1 LATISLD
8 APRSTVEQLAATE
21 GRLLAATANDIS
33 AAADVVTGV
42 LDSPL
47 LARARSAAA
56 AGRCRRETP
65 VTIMAGNGLMV
76 EGIVDLAF
84 QDGDRWT
91 VVDYKTDRELA
102 TIGRERYRRQVA
114 LYASAIARA
123 TGTPC
128 SGVVLVI

>member
-1 LATISLD
+1 
-8 APRSTVEQLAATE
+8 
-21 GRLLAATANDIS
+21 
-33 AAADVVTGV
+33 
-42 LDSPL
+42 
-47 LARARSAAA
+47 
-56 AGRCRRETP
+56 
-65 VTIMAGNGLMV
+65 MV

-123 TGTPC
+123 TDTPC